1 MARRWEV
8 GGKPPRWIW
17 EADAA
22 DYVVHYPGYQAIYWV
37 DPSFHV
43 RWVMPLIGNHRAV
56 GLDLGTDS
64 NRRTALQRARD
75 HSDVIFDRPADG
87 GGEGKILQ
95 AYIPIGR
102 AHAFDG
108 FIVGVFQVEPF
119 LDSVLA
125 GSLEAGGYEITV
137 FDGQEAIYRPS
148 APHRDVGGKWMKATT
163 ITLNPLV
170 WRLELWPSPTRL
182 ALARSWLP
190 TVTLVSGG
198 VTALLLAIMLRLF
211 QTTRQHVKDAR
222 ATNHALELAMSARQK
237 VENALRKN
245 RHQLKDFLDSAH
257 DLIQSVSPDGH
268 FLYVNRAW
276 MKTLGYTKKEI
287 STLNFADVIHPDH
300 RIAALETFQR
310 AMNDEPVSA
319 VEAVFQTKGGKA
331 ITVEGSFR
339 CQSERGT
346 VIAIQALFRDVTER
360 KRWEET
366 LEHQARHDSLTGLPN
381 RTLLRDRL
389 HDMLS
394 RAPWRKSGLAV
405 LFLDL
410 DRFKTI
416 NDTLGHA
423 VGDLLL
429 KEVAVRLTSVV
440 RYGDTVARLGGD
452 EFVVMLADVAQ
463 PHDVVGVTQKILEV
477 LSKPFLFDGH
487 ELSVST
493 SIGVSLYPADGED
506 PDVLLKNADAALYQA
521 KEQGRNNCQYYS
533 RDMNAKVEK
542 RLQMERWLRHAV
554 ERNELV
560 LHYQPRVNLKSGRI
574 TGVEALVRWR
584 HPDLGTIP
592 PEEFIPLAEDTGLI
606 TSIGEWVLRTACAQH
621 RAWQAAGLLPIRI
634 AVNLSAR
641 QLRQPNLVE
650 RIRHAL
656 TDTGQSAQLLE
667 LELTESM
674 LMTHAETAIKTLGE
688 LDAMGVSLS
697 IDDFGTGYSSLSY
710 LNRLPIRTLK
720 IDRSFICNMT
730 HNPKDATIV
739 AAITSL
745 GHSLQLNV
753 VAEGVET
760 NAQLQFLQS
769 IRCDEMQG
777 YVFSKPLP
785 AEDLIA
791 FLRARPHGAAPPLAA

>member
-1 MARRWEV
+1 VNE
-8 GGKPPRWIW
+8 
-17 EADAA
+17 
-22 DYVVHYPGYQAIYWV
+22 
-37 DPSFHV
+37 
-43 RWVMPLIGNHRAV
+43 
-56 GLDLGTDS
+56 
-64 NRRTALQRARD
+64 
-75 HSDVIFDRPADG
+75 
-87 GGEGKILQ
+87 
-95 AYIPIGR
+95 
-102 AHAFDG
+102 
-108 FIVGVFQVEPF
+108 
-119 LDSVLA
+119 
-125 GSLEAGGYEITV
+125 
-137 FDGQEAIYRPS
+137 
-148 APHRDVGGKWMKATT
+148 
-163 ITLNPLV
+163 
-170 WRLELWPSPTRL
+170 
-182 ALARSWLP
+182 ARS
-190 TVTLVSGG
+190 
-198 VTALLLAIMLRLF
+198 
-211 QTTRQHVKDAR
+211 
-222 ATNHALELAMSARQK
+222 TNHALELAMSARQR

-287 STLNFADVIHPDH
+287 STLSFADVIHPDH
-300 RIAALETFQR
+300 RIAVLETFQR
-310 AMNDEPVSA
+310 AMHDEPVSA
-319 VEAVFQTKGGKA
+319 VEAVFHTKSGKA
-331 ITVEGSFR
+331 IAVEGRFR

-429 KEVAVRLTSVV
+429 KEVAVRLTSAV

-463 PHDVVGVTQKILEV
+463 PRDVVGVTQKILDV
-477 LSKPFLFDGH
+477 LSKPFLLDGH

-560 LHYQPRVNLKSGRI
+560 LHYQPRVNLENGRT

-606 TSIGEWVLRTACAQH
+606 EPIGEWVLRTACAQH
-621 RAWQAAGLLPIRI
+621 RAWQAAGLSPIRV

-641 QLRQPNLVE
+641 QLQQPNFVE

-656 TDTGQSAQLLE
+656 TDTGQSPQLLE
-667 LELTESM
+667 LELTESV
-674 LMTHAETAIKTLGE
+674 LMTHAETTIKTLGE
-688 LDAMGVSLS
+688 LDAMGVALS

-760 NAQLQFLQS
+760 NAQLQFLRS

-785 AEDLIA
+785 AEELIA
-791 FLRARPHGAAPPLAA
+791 FLRARPHGAAPLLAA